1 MTFKLVF
8 HPRALAEFK
17 RLDRAT
23 ADQLKSK
30 LKERME
36 APRRSA
42 ARVKGGIDLYKIK
55 LRAVGY
61 RLVYQVQESKV
72 VILVLSAGKHERNA
86 AYKAALDR
94 LGNG

>member
-1 MTFKLVF
+1 MTFELVF

-17 RLDRAT
+17 RLDQAT
-23 ADQLKSK
+23 ANQLKST

-36 APRRSA
+36 AP
-42 ARVKGGIDLYKIK
+42 RVKGGIDLYKIK

-61 RLVYQVQESKV
+61 RLVYQVQGSEV
-72 VILVLSAGKHERNA
+72 VILALSVGKRERNA

-94 LGNG
+94 LGDG